1 MDIFNY
7 IEKEKY
13 KYIKNSLKPGEDKVI
28 FERTDIKITLK
39 RRKKKIYTFIDEFE
53 GKKNINDALNEMIKL
68 F

>member
-13 KYIKNSLKPGEDKVI
+13 KYIKNSLKHGEDKVI